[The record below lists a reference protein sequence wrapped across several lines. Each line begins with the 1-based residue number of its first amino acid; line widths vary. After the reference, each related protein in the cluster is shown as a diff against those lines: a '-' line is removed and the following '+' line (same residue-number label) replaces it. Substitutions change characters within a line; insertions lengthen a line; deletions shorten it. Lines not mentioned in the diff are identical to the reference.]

1 MIAFVEGIIE
11 EKNPAFVVI
20 NCNGVGYF
28 LHISLHTY
36 SRLPDSGRTRVLT
49 HQVVREDAH
58 LLFGF
63 ADTDERELFT
73 MLISVSGIGPNTARM
88 ILSALQPGELRNA
101 IAGNNITRLQA
112 VKGIGVKSAQ
122 RIVIDLRDKIEKDGW
137 SKDDFS
143 GFSNNTIHEEAL
155 SALVMLG
162 FAKNAAQKAL
172 ASILKQKQGS
182 PITTEELVKEA
193 LKGF

>member
-1 MIAFVEGIIE
+1 MIVFVEGVIE
-11 EKNPAFVVI
+11 EKTPTFVVM
-20 NCNGVGYF
+20 NCNGLGYL

-36 SRLPDSGRTRVLT
+36 SLLPDNGRARVLT
-49 HQVVREDAH
+49 HQVIREDAN
-58 LLFGF
+58 LLYGF
-63 ADTDERELFT
+63 SETEERELFK

-88 ILSALQPGELRNA
+88 ILSALQPGELKNA
-101 IAGNNITRLQA
+101 IAGNNISRLQS
-112 VKGIGVKSAQ
+112 VKGIGAKSAQ
-122 RIVIDLRDKIEKDGW
+122 RIVVDLRDKIEKEGVL
-137 SKDDFS
+137 KDDFS

-162 FAKNAAQKAL
+162 FAKNAAQKSL